1 MWRVAMSPEH
11 AAILALTLFNQLA
24 TYEKTFGK
32 IREPSW
38 RHFADLSEQMP
49 AIETPMMEPTGPA

>member
-1 MWRVAMSPEH
+1 MSPEH